1 MLNNLGGA
9 CLDHTP
15 VNPNLQ
21 PEARRLLAYLAA
33 IEGKAILTGQH
44 PLTRE
49 QEELAVILRE
59 TGKLPAASEKLV

>member
-1 MLNNLGGA
+1 M
-9 CLDHTP
+9 
-15 VNPNLQ
+15 
-21 PEARRLLAYLAA
+21 LAYLAA